1 MQTVFGGIDIKTF
14 KNDDESL
21 HNGSLGQ
28 LYGARFESVEQ
39 MLKETNG
46 QPRYSNQFWTWGR
59 NPCPEAYGLGYFF
72 QSWLLPRLGPG
83 KTFAQIR
90 IDPTWAARYLR
101 QLGFTGKVMGIDV
114 RQNVLDWAV
123 KTHPAENTD
132 YYRIESW
139 QNGWPSL
146 KFDVAMTAGLAQ
158 NLSCVKEL
166 SVFLGRVK
174 RRMQPE
180 GYYLFY
186 AKILPAGGVGELI
199 EKFKREGK
207 EVEVVQ
213 ATDELATVLV
223 PDKRLADIIPRLTWD
238 EFDEL
243 PPHLQKGMRVM
254 TFYNGLT
261 LEECVSDVFDIGE
274 ILTPSGRETASLQL
288 ASGSLWP
295 YMALG
300 AVA

>member
-59 NPCPEAYGLGYFF
+59 NPYPEAYGLGYFF
-72 QSWLLPRLGPG
+72 KSWILPKLGPG

-90 IDPTWAARYLR
+90 VDPTWAARYLR

-139 QNGWPSL
+139 QNGWPSF

-158 NLSCVKEL
+158 NLSSVKEL

-238 EFDEL
+238 EFDGL
-243 PPHLQKGMRVM
+243 APHLQKGMRVM

-274 ILTPSGRETASLQL
+274 ILAPSGRETASLQL